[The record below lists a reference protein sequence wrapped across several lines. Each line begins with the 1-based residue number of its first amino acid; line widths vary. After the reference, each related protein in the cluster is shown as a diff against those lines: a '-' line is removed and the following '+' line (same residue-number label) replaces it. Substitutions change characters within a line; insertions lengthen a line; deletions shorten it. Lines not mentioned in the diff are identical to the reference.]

1 MAEGNSKILSMSML
15 SWCFFTFFIMLF
27 YPRDMALAIEVS
39 STLVNLV
46 LITAVLITFRK
57 FIGME
62 HLLLYSLVPSLGIYL
77 AVLRG
82 SGVAVRTLYTVFLL
96 YWLMNGTI
104 LLSFQKN
111 GDTGYYRALMYFLII
126 LLAAVLT
133 KNGGFLALAV
143 ISLPLMALLSSKGV
157 VHEAIGFNALS
168 AVAGIVSV
176 LELNLIPA
184 SNLPLSTPKPSL
196 GVLLILLQQAIYSTI
211 GLYLFEKIGSTRY
224 RSRHAPDN
232 NGNSVNGG

>member
-1 MAEGNSKILSMSML
+1 MERNNSKILAVGML

-39 STLVNLV
+39 SALVNLV
-46 LITAVLITFRK
+46 LITVVLIMFRK

-62 HLLLYSLVPSLGIYL
+62 YLLLYSLVPSTGIYL

-82 SGVAVRTLYTVFLL
+82 SGVAVRTLYMVFPF
-96 YWLMNGTI
+96 YWLMSGTI

-111 GDTGYYRALMYFLII
+111 GDTGYYRALMYFPII
-126 LLAAVLT
+126 LLATVLT

-143 ISLPLMALLSSKGV
+143 ISLPLMALLSFKGII
-157 VHEAIGFNALS
+157 HEAIGFNALS
-168 AVAGIVSV
+168 AIAGIISV

-224 RSRHAPDN
+224 RSRH
-232 NGNSVNGG
+232 GRGS

>member
-1 MAEGNSKILSMSML
+1 MERNNSKILAVGML

-39 STLVNLV
+39 SALVNLV
-46 LITAVLITFRK
+46 LITVVLIMFRK

-62 HLLLYSLVPSLGIYL
+62 YLLLYSLVPSLGIYL
-77 AVLRG
+77 AVPRG
-82 SGVAVRTLYTVFLL
+82 SGVAVRTLYTVFLF
-96 YWLMNGTI
+96 YWLMSGTI

-126 LLAAVLT
+126 LLTAVLT

-143 ISLPLMALLSSKGV
+143 INLPLMALLSSKDII
-157 VHEAIGFNALS
+157 HEVIGFNALS
-168 AVAGIVSV
+168 AVAGLISV
-176 LELNLIPA
+176 LELNPIPA

-196 GVLLILLQQAIYSTI
+196 DVLLILLQQVIYSTI
-211 GLYLFEKIGSTRY
+211 GLYLFEKLGSTRY
-224 RSRHAPDN
+224 NRRH
-232 NGNSVNGG
+232 GRGS